1 MLSAMAK
8 FFIPGA
14 TPEMAEGIY
23 AGFVKAAIYPL
34 SHPTARLSR
43 ISYQYQDRGNR
54 LATCVAE
61 VGKEPVN
68 SPDPSAGP
76 VAAIVASTNLIKVH
90 VVRGKNVTGPL
101 FVGPEQITEREYFE
115 DYPAN

>member
-1 MLSAMAK
+1 
-8 FFIPGA
+8 
-14 TPEMAEGIY
+14 
-23 AGFVKAAIYPL
+23 
-34 SHPTARLSR
+34 
-43 ISYQYQDRGNR
+43 
-54 LATCVAE
+54 
-61 VGKEPVN
+61 
-68 SPDPSAGP
+68 